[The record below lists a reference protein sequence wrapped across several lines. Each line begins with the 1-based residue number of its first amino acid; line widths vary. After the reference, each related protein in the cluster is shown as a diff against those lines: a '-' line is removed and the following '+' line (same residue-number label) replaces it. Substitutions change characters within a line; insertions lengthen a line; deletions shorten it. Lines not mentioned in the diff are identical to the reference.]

1 MNKKWKNLILILI
14 INYSLF
20 ILRWF
25 ADEIFEKLWIFCIPI
40 YFVLLLT
47 YFIILIY
54 VFIVFLKQRKI
65 INFVLLLIMIIGIII
80 NIFLPF
86 QKLKYSFNFEKYFEQ
101 RNEIINYIK
110 HDNIILD
117 ENNETTLPFKYCK
130 LSSECKIKVYQTSD
144 SLVVVFSLY
153 RGFLSEG
160 SKFFVYSSGKDEVKN
175 IKKSI
180 NYIFS
185 IKEID
190 NHWYYVVLE

>member
-1 MNKKWKNLILILI
+1 MNKKWRNLTLILI

-20 ILRWF
+20 MLRWF

-47 YFIILIY
+47 YIIVLIY

-80 NIFLPF
+80 NIFFPF
-86 QKLKYSFNFEKYFEQ
+86 QKFKYSFNFEKYFEQ

-110 HDNIILD
+110 HDDIILD

-130 LSSECKIKVYQTSD
+130 LSSECKIKIYQTSD

-160 SKFFVYSSGKDEVKN
+160 SKFFVYSSGKDGIKN

>member
-1 MNKKWKNLILILI
+1 MNKCCKILILILM
-14 INYSLF
+14 INYLLF
-20 ILRWF
+20 RLRWF
-25 ADEIFEKLWIFCIPI
+25 SDEIFEKLWIFCIPI

-47 YFIILIY
+47 YIIVLIY
-54 VFIVFLKQRKI
+54 VFIVFLKNRKI
-65 INFVLLLIMIIGIII
+65 INFVLLLIMIIGIIL
-80 NIFLPF
+80 NICLPV
-86 QKLKYSFNFEKYFEQ
+86 QKIKYSFNFKKYFEQ
-101 RNEIINYIK
+101 RNKIINYVK
-110 HDNIILD
+110 HDDIILD

-130 LSSECKIKVYQTSD
+130 LSSQCKIKVYRVND

-185 IKEID
+185 IKK
-190 NHWYYVVLE
+190 